1 MMSKNRPLYS
11 WLGDPVVVI
20 GPADISTAGI
30 AASDNAAG
38 VAIAG
43 AAGVEFLLV
52 VGVSD
57 SDNAMQVQLQYSS
70 TGNASDAV
78 TSNAGMT
85 CTDAIFAQLTTDH
98 GNSVHI
104 LDFSVD
110 AKGLQ
115 DSAGRI
121 FATIAAAENGASIFG
136 LIGRPYGGHIELPT
150 TNAITVVEARA

>member
-1 MMSKNRPLYS
+1 MSLYKPLYR

-38 VAIAG
+38 VPIAG

-52 VGVSD
+52 VGLAD
-57 SDNAMQVQLQYSS
+57 TGLAMQVQIQYSS
-70 TGNASDAV
+70 TGSASDAV

-104 LDFSVD
+104 LDFSVE
-110 AKGLQ
+110 AKGLS
-115 DSAGRI
+115 DAAGTLH
-121 FATIAAAENGASIFG
+121 ASIAAAENGSSIFG
-136 LIGRPYGGHIELPT
+136 LIGRPYGGHIHLPA